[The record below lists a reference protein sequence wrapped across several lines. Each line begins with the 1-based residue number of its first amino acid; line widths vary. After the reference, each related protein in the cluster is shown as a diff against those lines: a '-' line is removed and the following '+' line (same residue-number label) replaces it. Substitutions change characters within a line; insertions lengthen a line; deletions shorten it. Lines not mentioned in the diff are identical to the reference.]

1 MFVYSHYNSFIMKNY
16 AYLLLLLFCLTLSS
30 CNQENKE
37 YILGEWE
44 LLTKPDSDLTY
55 RWSFTEDKVYIMATD
70 ANTNESLTGE
80 IDTCASGSYLLKNGV
95 LTLGL
100 PERPCRGSVYNGD
113 WDIQALNENVMAL
126 RRETNS
132 GTQWYEFQKGF
143 IKLEDEE

>member
-1 MFVYSHYNSFIMKNY
+1 MKNY
-16 AYLLLLLFCLTLSS
+16 AYLSLFLFCIALSS
-30 CNQENKE
+30 CNKENRE

-55 RWSFTEDKVYIMATD
+55 RWSFTEDIVYIMATD

-80 IDTCASGSYLLKNGV
+80 IDTCSSGSYLLKNGV

-100 PERPCRGSVYNGD
+100 PERSCRGSVYNGD

-126 RRETNS
+126 RRETNN